1 MKSLVLV
8 LVCSSA
14 QAQVTV
20 WSDLGHPPVIVR
32 KTSDQS
38 TSSTSYVNAT
48 ELGWLVGANK
58 SYAFL
63 CHVSFQSSLVTNGF
77 ALSVNGPAAPVGLE
91 YQTSYQ
97 VQANDGVASEKLMD
111 ERHDIAYD
119 MMASTSATITAN
131 VDLAATI
138 VGTFVNGPSDGTFS
152 LRVKSETSGASITI
166 KRGSWCTFF

>member
-1 MKSLVLV
+1 MKWLPLA
-8 LVCSSA
+8 LICSSV

-38 TSSTSYVNAT
+38 TSSTSYVNMT

-63 CHVSFQSSLVTNGF
+63 CHVTFQSSSTTNGF
-77 ALSVNGPAAPVGLE
+77 GLSANGPASPVGLE

-97 VQANDGVASEKLMD
+97 VMGNDGVASEKLMD

-119 MMASTSATITAN
+119 VMAATTATITAN

-152 LRVKSETSGASITI
+152 LRVKSETGGASITI